1 MQRNPSSC
9 STPSDKRAEKY
20 FISYISGSSSSDEL
34 LQKQTSAGK
43 PTKPRRT
50 RSSLKVQTIQDLI
63 ARTTQEFVES
73 RDNSSSNPDSPR
85 DKISFA
91 KTHRPVDASK
101 KTPTK
106 QNSISSSSEKIS
118 PDLSLTHT
126 NSLEME
132 HIKKPTKPTFLH
144 SRDSSLSDCP
154 KGSPI
159 MKLRTAG
166 SEKGLRSDINPLG
179 LPESSSGSE
188 QDNLQIGKKLFGR
201 RSLRK
206 TKSRGKGKGPDSLE
220 PELALDEVEGEEAEN
235 YKMEDNSVDTP
246 PSEQDNHSKGSN
258 NEQCAVKAHVVTAD
272 IHHTND

>member
-1 MQRNPSSC
+1 MS
-9 STPSDKRAEKY
+9 
-20 FISYISGSSSSDEL
+20 FISGSTSSDEL
-34 LQKQTSAGK
+34 TQKQTSAAK

-73 RDNSSSNPDSPR
+73 RDNSSSNPDSPQ

-91 KTHRPVDASK
+91 KTHRPIDASK
-101 KTPTK
+101 KSPTK

-144 SRDSSLSDCP
+144 SRESSLSDCP

-166 SEKGLRSDINPLG
+166 SEKGLRSDTNPLG

-188 QDNLQIGKKLFGR
+188 QDSLQIGKKLFGR

-220 PELALDEVEGEEAEN
+220 PALALDEVEGEEAES
-235 YKMEDNSVDTP
+235 YEMEENLVDT

-258 NEQCAVKAHVVTAD
+258 NEKSAHVVTAD
-272 IHHTND
+272 IHHSKE